1 MIKSG
6 YVSLKKRL
14 LPYRTACISI
24 VIGVFAVVLVS
35 VISAVGNTMIEKELD
50 SLGLDSI
57 AIGTSDSGEGE
68 SVLNEAV
75 YASVTS
81 VPGIEDS
88 TPVIMDTGTY
98 RLGAQDEAKTIFWGI
113 SQSAQN
119 IIALDVVH
127 GRMFSPE
134 ELNNAEKV
142 CLVDE
147 SVAQAAYRRTD
158 ITGKTVMLELNGIA
172 DEYKIVGVIKAGSSL
187 LNSVTGSMIP
197 NFIYVPYTTLSFFSA
212 KNGYDQIIVKASPD
226 QDIQTVK
233 SSISHTLDTFS
244 TAEIPQNFRM
254 NDLFNQRQ
262 TVSSIVMIASA
273 VMMLIAGVAL
283 LVSGIAVMN
292 SVSNAVQVRRREI
305 GIKKSL
311 GASVPKILLELIGDI
326 LTGTLLS
333 VAVGIFLGSSL
344 LACIITLA
352 NLPYRCN
359 TLLLGIGIIAMVVIA
374 LLFGI
379 VPALRAAKMKPVDAL
394 REE

>member
-1 MIKSG
+1 MTKARYIG
-6 YVSLKKRL
+6 LKKRL
-14 LPYRTACISI
+14 APYRTACISI
-24 VIGVFAVVLVS
+24 AIGVFAVVLVS
-35 VISAVGNTMIEKELD
+35 VISAVGNYMIENELS

-68 SVLNEAV
+68 GVLNEAV
-75 YASVTS
+75 YASIS
-81 VPGIEDS
+81 NVPGVAAS

-98 RLGAQDEAKTIFWGI
+98 RLGAQEEAKTIFWGI
-113 SQSAQN
+113 SQSAQE

-127 GRMFSPE
+127 GRMFRPE
-134 ELNNAEKV
+134 ELSNAEKV

-147 SVAQAAYRRTD
+147 SVAAAAYQRTD
-158 ITGKTVMLELNGIA
+158 ITEKTVRLELNGIA
-172 DEYKIVGVIKAGSSL
+172 DEYKIIGVIKAGSSL
-187 LNSVTGSMIP
+187 LNSVTGNMIP
-197 NFIYVPYTTLSFFSA
+197 NFIYVPYTTLSFFTA
-212 KNGYDQIIVKASPD
+212 KNGYDQIIVKADPT
-226 QDIQTVK
+226 QDIQILK
-233 SSISHTLDTFS
+233 SNISHQLDTFS
-244 TAEIPQNFRM
+244 TAEAPQTFKM

-311 GASVPKILLELIGDI
+311 GASVPKILLELLGDI
-326 LTGTLLS
+326 LTGTVLS
-333 VAVGIFLGSSL
+333 VALGIGLGSGL

-352 NLPYRCN
+352 RLPYRCN
-359 TLLLGIGIIAMVVIA
+359 TVLLGVGIVAMMIIA
-374 LLFGI
+374 LLFGMA
-379 VPALRAAKMKPVDAL
+379 PALRAAKMKPIDAL